1 MTAAPASRLVLKS
14 LHKLSAVLDEA
25 RPSQWPPPAS
35 WSVCAAWHSLT
46 TGSYSARPGPSN
58 GPHASINCADTER
71 TNASVSAQRSLGR
84 REMRMR
90 TGRKRAAQPSLQT
103 VGTPEVQSS
112 EASLQHSA
120 VTAAERCA
128 MSGHDC
134 PASAVQ
140 HQRRVSES
148 VRMCKTW
155 AARDAHHC
163 MRWRGREARRRRR
176 RWGRAR
182 PAAR

>member
-14 LHKLSAVLDEA
+14 LHKLSETFGRSQAISVAATGVVECLRGLALADDRIVQRTPRAQQRTA
-25 RPSQWPPPAS
+25 RLHKLRDTQHT
-35 WSVCAAWHSLT
+35 SVGRHKSL
-46 TGSYSARPGPSN
+46 S
-58 GPHASINCADTER
+58 
-71 TNASVSAQRSLGR
+71 R
-84 REMRMR
+84 REMSVR